1 MITNTN
7 HVGLPPTNALDT
19 RRERASSPSATAPR
33 EDSLS
38 TANASELKAALARTD
53 TLRPE
58 VVERA
63 HALAVDMNYPP
74 RQIIEQVANLIAASQ
89 DPSEEQD

>member
-7 HVGLPPTNALDT
+7 HVGSPQTHALDP
-19 RRERASSPSATAPR
+19 RRERASSAAASTPR
-33 EDSLS
+33 EDSLN
-38 TANASELKAALARTD
+38 TTHANDLKAALARTE

-63 HALAVDMNYPP
+63 SHLAVDAKYPP
-74 RQIIEQVANLIAASQ
+74 LQIIEQVASLLAASH

>member
-7 HVGLPPTNALDT
+7 HVGSPQTHAIDT
-19 RRERASSPSATAPR
+19 RREKTSSTAASAPR

-38 TANASELKAALARTD
+38 TSNANDLKAALDRTE
-53 TLRPE
+53 TLRPD

-63 HALAVDMNYPP
+63 SHLAVDMNYPP
-74 RQIIEQVANLIAASQ
+74 RQIIEQVANLIAASH
-89 DPSEEQD
+89 DLSEEQD

>member
-7 HVGLPPTNALDT
+7 NVGSPQTHALDP
-19 RRERASSPSATAPR
+19 RRERASSAAASSPR

-38 TANASELKAALARTD
+38 TANANDLKAALARTD
-53 TLRPE
+53 TVRPE

-63 HALAVDMNYPP
+63 SHLAVDMNYPP
-74 RQIIEQVANLIAASQ
+74 RQIIEQVASLLAASH
-89 DPSEEQD
+89 DLSEEQD